1 MRLFYFLIFCIS
13 VNSAALASGFNSP
26 LKSMGISNPLDT
38 MQVMTAEQALMLDF
52 SQDDEGTLEL
62 VFTIAPDHKLYKSRI
77 ALTSDADLGEMLMP
91 AGEWYDDPELGPMEV
106 YHDKV
111 VLRVPVYEAKDGEAV
126 NVRFQGCSL
135 SLCFQPVEQT
145 VYLKQV
151 EKATSAPR
159 GETALPEPSTKPGNP
174 YPGSKENKE
183 IDAGSSSWG
192 IFAFFALGLGLAFT
206 PCVFPMYPIMSSVV
220 IGKGA
225 RSSWRTLSLSMGYV
239 QGMAVVYSLIGVVV
253 AMAGVKFQIA
263 LQHPGVTLTVAAL
276 FLILSGGMFGLYH
289 LQLPGRY
296 QNAMNAASQK
306 QQGGSLGGAV
316 AMGALSGLVASPCT
330 TAPLAGILM
339 FIATSGDAVTGFLSL
354 YLLSMGMGVP
364 MILFA
369 VTGGKLLPKAGA
381 WMDVVKHAFGFAL
394 LLVSVYFAS
403 RVVDEIYTNTLYAL
417 VGMAMMGYLYVKNAE
432 SAPSV
437 LKGVRFVVSV
447 VGLVAM
453 TGFVAVQ
460 FAPGTFISMSTQED
474 GSVSRVEFEKID
486 SESELQAALNDAKM
500 NGQAVMLDL
509 YADWCSACIQY
520 EKNTFTDPGVVSALS
535 PIRRLQIDM
544 SENSDWKNAF
554 QNEMN
559 IVGLPTIV
567 FVDQEGQ
574 ELESERVT
582 GYLDA
587 PAFESHIEKVVKPAA
602 CQAAC

>member
-1 MRLFYFLIFCIS
+1 
-13 VNSAALASGFNSP
+13 
-26 LKSMGISNPLDT
+26 
-38 MQVMTAEQALMLDF
+38 
-52 SQDDEGTLEL
+52 
-62 VFTIAPDHKLYKSRI
+62 
-77 ALTSDADLGEMLMP
+77 
-91 AGEWYDDPELGPMEV
+91 
-106 YHDKV
+106 
-111 VLRVPVYEAKDGEAV
+111 
-126 NVRFQGCSL
+126 
-135 SLCFQPVEQT
+135 
-145 VYLKQV
+145 
-151 EKATSAPR
+151 
-159 GETALPEPSTKPGNP
+159 
-174 YPGSKENKE
+174 
-183 IDAGSSSWG
+183 
-192 IFAFFALGLGLAFT
+192 
-206 PCVFPMYPIMSSVV
+206 
-220 IGKGA
+220 
-225 RSSWRTLSLSMGYV
+225 
-239 QGMAVVYSLIGVVV
+239 
-253 AMAGVKFQIA
+253 
-263 LQHPGVTLTVAAL
+263 
-276 FLILSGGMFGLYH
+276 
-289 LQLPGRY
+289 
-296 QNAMNAASQK
+296 
-306 QQGGSLGGAV
+306 
-316 AMGALSGLVASPCT
+316 MGALSGLVASPCT

-354 YLLSMGMGVP
+354 YLLSMGMGLP

>member
-1 MRLFYFLIFCIS
+1 
-13 VNSAALASGFNSP
+13 
-26 LKSMGISNPLDT
+26 
-38 MQVMTAEQALMLDF
+38 
-52 SQDDEGTLEL
+52 
-62 VFTIAPDHKLYKSRI
+62 
-77 ALTSDADLGEMLMP
+77 
-91 AGEWYDDPELGPMEV
+91 
-106 YHDKV
+106 
-111 VLRVPVYEAKDGEAV
+111 
-126 NVRFQGCSL
+126 
-135 SLCFQPVEQT
+135 
-145 VYLKQV
+145 
-151 EKATSAPR
+151 
-159 GETALPEPSTKPGNP
+159 
-174 YPGSKENKE
+174 
-183 IDAGSSSWG
+183 
-192 IFAFFALGLGLAFT
+192 
-206 PCVFPMYPIMSSVV
+206 
-220 IGKGA
+220 
-225 RSSWRTLSLSMGYV
+225 
-239 QGMAVVYSLIGVVV
+239 
-253 AMAGVKFQIA
+253 
-263 LQHPGVTLTVAAL
+263 
-276 FLILSGGMFGLYH
+276 
-289 LQLPGRY
+289 
-296 QNAMNAASQK
+296 
-306 QQGGSLGGAV
+306 
-316 AMGALSGLVASPCT
+316 MGALSGLVASPCT

-354 YLLSMGMGVP
+354 YLLSMGMGLP

-460 FAPGTFISMSTQED
+460 FAPGTFVSMSTQED

-520 EKNTFTDPGVVSALS
+520 EKNTFTDPGVISALS